1 MDLTAFVQCLGMP
14 SCLVNQATS
23 ALITGLILFLV
34 ASGLSLIFGVMGI
47 LNFAHGSLYM
57 MGAYL
62 SYSLLRVTGF
72 GASAVIAALG
82 VAAIG
87 VGLERVFIRRI
98 YGAPLL
104 YQLLLTYAFILVFD
118 DLAKV
123 VWGYDFV
130 SMGVPD
136 AFRRPPVFVG
146 RAPVPTY
153 YVFIIAVGT
162 LVALGLWLLLART
175 RFGRIIRAAADNPTM
190 VSALGINV
198 ALVSMAVFAL
208 GSFLAGLGGV
218 LAAPVRSIF
227 PGMGFSILVESF
239 IVVVI
244 GGLGSIGGAF
254 IGALLIGV
262 VRAFGSVA
270 FPALEEG
277 LVFILMAAVLLL
289 RPRGVL
295 GAGKELQG

>member
-1 MDLTAFVQCLGMP
+1 VDLAAFGACMV
-14 SCLVNQATS
+14 SSACLVNQLTS

-34 ASGLSLIFGVMGI
+34 ASGLSLIFGVMGV
-47 LNFAHGSLYM
+47 LNFAHGALYM
-57 MGAYL
+57 LGAYF
-62 SYSLLRVTGF
+62 SFTLLGLGSF
-72 GASAVIAALG
+72 AMAALL
-82 VAAIG
+82 AAIG
-87 VGLERVFIRRI
+87 VAVVGLLLERLFIRHI
-98 YGAPLL
+98 FGAPLL

-130 SMGVPD
+130 STGVPD
-136 AFRRPPVFVG
+136 AFRRPPLFIG
-146 RAPVPTY
+146 SAPVPVY
-153 YVFIIAVGT
+153 YVFI
-162 LVALGLWLLLART
+162 VAAGIVVAFALWFLLMRT
-175 RFGRIIRAAADNPTM
+175 RFGKIVRATADNPQM
-190 VSALGINV
+190 VASLGVNV
-198 ALVSMAVFAL
+198 TLVSTAVFAL

-244 GGLGSIGGAF
+244 GGLGSMAGAF
-254 IGALLIGV
+254 VGALLIGV
-262 VRAFGSVA
+262 VRAFGSIA

-277 LVFILMAAVLLL
+277 LVFMLMAVVLLL

-295 GAGKELQG
+295 GVGKEL

>member
-1 MDLTAFVQCLGMP
+1 MDLGAFAQCVSTL
-14 SCLVNQATS
+14 SCVVNQLTS

-57 MGAYL
+57 LGAYL
-62 SYSLLRVTGF
+62 SFSLLGLGF
-72 GASAVIAALG
+72 GPAALLAALG

-87 VGLERVFIRRI
+87 LLLERLFIRRI
-98 YGAPLL
+98 YRAPLL

-123 VWGYDFV
+123 VWGYDFL
-130 SMGVPD
+130 SAGVPD
-136 AFRRPPVFVG
+136 AFRRPPIFIG
-146 RAPVPTY
+146 RAPVPAY
-153 YVFIIAVGT
+153 YVFIIAVG
-162 LVALGLWLLLART
+162 VAVAAGLWLLLSRT
-175 RFGRIIRAAADNPTM
+175 RFGKIVRAAADNPTM
-190 VSALGINV
+190 VAALGINV

-208 GSFLAGLGGV
+208 GSFLAGLAGV
-218 LAAPVRSIF
+218 LAAPVRSIY

-254 IGALLIGV
+254 LGALLIGV

-270 FPALEEG
+270 FPVLEEG
-277 LVFILMAAVLLL
+277 LVFMLMAAVLLL

-295 GAGKELQG
+295 GAGKELG

>member
-1 MDLTAFVQCLGMP
+1 MDLGAFGACMLSSACV
-14 SCLVNQATS
+14 VNQLTS

-34 ASGLSLIFGVMGI
+34 ASGLSLIFGVMGV
-47 LNFAHGSLYM
+47 LNFAHGSMYM
-57 MGAYL
+57 LGAYF
-62 SYSLLRVTGF
+62 SYSLLGLGSF
-72 GASAVIAALG
+72 GVAALLAALG
-82 VAAIG
+82 VAV
-87 VGLERVFIRRI
+87 VGLLLERLFIRHIFR
-98 YGAPLL
+98 APLL

-130 SMGVPD
+130 STGVPEP
-136 AFRRPPVFVG
+136 FRRPPMFVG
-146 RAPVPTY
+146 AAPVPVY
-153 YVFIIAVGT
+153 YAFIVAAGIAV
-162 LVALGLWLLLART
+162 AAALWLLLTRT
-175 RFGRIIRAAADNPTM
+175 RFGKIVRATADNPQM
-190 VSALGINV
+190 VASLGVNV
-198 ALVSMAVFAL
+198 TLVSTGVFAL

-244 GGLGSIGGAF
+244 GGLGSMAGAF
-254 IGALLIGV
+254 VGALLIGF

-277 LVFILMAAVLLL
+277 LVFMLMAVVLLL

-295 GAGKELQG
+295 GVGKEL

>member
-1 MDLTAFVQCLGMP
+1 MDLAAFGHCVGSVACVVTQL
-14 SCLVNQATS
+14 TS

-57 MGAYL
+57 LGAYL
-62 SYSLLRVTGF
+62 SFSLLGLNF
-72 GASAVIAALG
+72 GVVVVVAALG
-82 VAAIG
+82 VAVIG
-87 VGLERVFIRRI
+87 LLLERLFIRHI
-98 YGAPLL
+98 YRAPLL

-118 DLAKV
+118 DLAKL

-130 SMGVPD
+130 SVGVPEM
-136 AFRRPPVFVG
+136 FRRPPVFVG
-146 RAPVPTY
+146 QAPVPAFY
-153 YVFIIAVGT
+153 LFIIAVGVV
-162 LVALGLWLLLART
+162 VAAGLWLLLTRT
-175 RFGRIIRAAADNPTM
+175 RFGKIIRAAADNPTM
-190 VSALGINV
+190 VAALGVNV
-198 ALVSMAVFAL
+198 ALVSMSVFAL
-208 GSFLAGLGGV
+208 GSFLTGLGGV

-254 IGALLIGV
+254 VGALLIGV

-277 LVFILMAAVLLL
+277 LIFMLMAAVLLL
-289 RPRGVL
+289 RPRGLL
-295 GAGKELQG
+295 GGGKEQSG

>member
-1 MDLTAFVQCLGMP
+1 MDLGAFARCLGSP
-14 SCLVNQATS
+14 ACVVSQLTS

-34 ASGLSLIFGVMGI
+34 ASGLSLIFGVMGV

-57 MGAYL
+57 LGAYL
-62 SYSLLRVTGF
+62 SFTLLRVSGF
-72 GASAVIAALG
+72 AAAALAAALG
-82 VAAIG
+82 VAA
-87 VGLERVFIRRI
+87 VGLVLERLFIRHI
-98 YGAPLL
+98 YRAPLL

-123 VWGYDFV
+123 IWGYDFV
-130 SMGVPD
+130 SIGVPD
-136 AFRRPPVFVG
+136 AFRRPPLFIG
-146 RAPVPTY
+146 RAPVPAY
-153 YVFIIAVGT
+153 YAFIIVVGI
-162 LVALGLWLLLART
+162 VIALGLWLLLTRT
-175 RFGRIIRAAADNPTM
+175 RFGKIVRAAADNPTM
-190 VSALGINV
+190 VAALGINV
-198 ALVSMAVFAL
+198 TVVSMAVFAL

-244 GGLGSIGGAF
+244 GGLGSMAGAF
-254 IGALLIGV
+254 VGALLIGF
-262 VRAFGSVA
+262 VRAFGAIA

-277 LVFILMAAVLLL
+277 LVFMLMAVVLLL

-295 GAGKELQG
+295 GVGKEL

>member
-1 MDLTAFVQCLGMP
+1 MVSQ
-14 SCLVNQATS
+14 STS

-34 ASGLSLIFGVMGI
+34 ASGLSLIFGVMGV

-57 MGAYL
+57 LGAYL

-72 GASAVIAALG
+72 GPSAVAAALG
-82 VAAIG
+82 VAVIG
-87 VGLERVFIRRI
+87 VGLERLFIRRI
-98 YGAPLL
+98 YRAPLL

-136 AFRRPPVFVG
+136 AFRRPPLYIG
-146 RAPVPTY
+146 QAPVPTY
-153 YVFIIAVGT
+153 YVFIIAVGA

-175 RFGRIIRAAADNPTM
+175 RFGRIVRAVADNPTM

-198 ALVSMAVFAL
+198 ALVSVAVFAL

-227 PGMGFSILVESF
+227 PGMGFSVLVESF

-277 LVFILMAAVLLL
+277 LVFILMAGVLLL

>member
-1 MDLTAFVQCLGMP
+1 MDLSGFAQCVGTPACVVTQL
-14 SCLVNQATS
+14 TS
-23 ALITGLILFLV
+23 ALITGVILFLV

-57 MGAYL
+57 LGAYL
-62 SYSLLRVTGF
+62 SFSLLGVNFGVTTV
-72 GASAVIAALG
+72 AAALG

-87 VGLERVFIRRI
+87 LLLERLFIRRI
-98 YGAPLL
+98 YRAPLL

-130 SMGVPD
+130 SVGVPD
-136 AFRRPPVFVG
+136 AFRRPPIFVG
-146 RAPVPTY
+146 RAPVPAY
-153 YVFIIAVGT
+153 YVFIIAVGV
-162 LVALGLWLLLART
+162 LVAVGLWLLLTRT
-175 RFGRIIRAAADNPTM
+175 RFGKIVRAAADNPTM
-190 VSALGINV
+190 VAALGINV

-218 LAAPVRSIF
+218 LAAPVRSIY

-254 IGALLIGV
+254 VGALLIGF

-277 LVFILMAAVLLL
+277 LVFMLMAAVLLL

-295 GAGKELQG
+295 GVGKELA